1 MRIVIQTLV
10 EQDYK
15 TVFQGFNRELFMSL
29 RPPLMGLELK
39 RFDGCQKGDM
49 VSMELRPFYILRQAW
64 TSLITDSGE
73 ETNGY
78 FFVDESQPPNLPA
91 PLKTWKH
98 RHRVLQMPENACL
111 ISDEIEYTA
120 VFGLNWL
127 MYPVL
132 WLMFAWRKPIYK
144 KYFKK

>member
-15 TVFQGFNRELFMSL
+15 TVFQGFNRELFLSL

-39 RFDGCQKGDM
+39 RFDGCKKGDTA
-49 VSMELRPFYILRQAW
+49 SMELRPFYILRQAW

-73 ETNGY
+73 ESNGY
-78 FFVDESQPPNLPA
+78 FFVDESQTPDLPA